1 MFPLKYQN
9 LVYTCIDTLTGM
21 MPSTLPN
28 TTPTPETREAAK
40 DSNLPMEVMADS
52 FTGLLVDL
60 FTMLS
65 SGDRQ
70 ELFTTLYNVYPKP
83 VDAKRSL
90 EMGHYGYGEW
100 QQLLLDGAS
109 ALSQYISSTFFPKE
123 PSMEDFEQ
131 QLHEAR
137 QDYRYDMLIFRQ
149 ASAKGRSQR
158 DGEMAEILHIC
169 RTKCSVSTSHI
180 SFLQQL
186 HKRLQEAGAPLQFE
200 LQLLVAQVSN
210 CVHYD
215 WACRSH
221 GYGHHN
227 LCDTLLA
234 SDDIGSSLQTLKD
247 VWKFSVSPESVL
259 QLLEAVQDKASPQ
272 LADIMCNIL
281 ISVLD
286 CKAFHHPRIFSVML
300 KIGASPEHILRA
312 VTIASCSNNSR
323 NDDQRTTTIMQCT
336 EAVGKLYNEHKAS
349 GAAKETLLKLRAKAV
364 ELLQQARS
372 MPSFLERSTHLE
384 YVCSSRSVEV
394 DVQAVKQVVCD
405 SGPQALSDLLAL
417 VVMLPGEG
425 LLRSLEVMQ
434 ELCNYYH
441 KDIPHGGQSKPLQM
455 PPFKETIASLMER
468 RKSDIKKM
476 AATHGNSGIVR
487 HFLNDLRASYQF
499 LGDEAAF
506 TAFEQDLAPHLQ
518 SAGRQGYRRVL
529 MPWDMVYGGEDGD
542 GYQEASIWQLMAAA
556 RARQMGFF

>member
-1 MFPLKYQN
+1 
-9 LVYTCIDTLTGM
+9 M

-83 VDAKRSL
+83 MDAKRSL

-100 QQLLLDGAS
+100 QQRLLDGAS
-109 ALSQYISSTFFPKE
+109 ALSQYMSSAFFPKE
-123 PSMEDFEQ
+123 PSTEDFEQ
-131 QLHEAR
+131 QLDESN
-137 QDYRYDMLIFRQ
+137 QYNRYDMLILSR

-158 DGEMAEILHIC
+158 DGEKAEILQIC
-169 RTKCSVSTSHI
+169 RTQCSVSTGHI

-200 LQLLVAQVSN
+200 LRLLVAQVSN

-215 WACRSH
+215 WARRSH

-227 LCDTLLA
+227 LCDTFLA

-247 VWKFSVSPESVL
+247 VWKFSVPPESVL
-259 QLLEAVQDKASPQ
+259 QVLEAVQDKASPQ

-286 CKAFHHPRIFSVML
+286 CKAFHLPRVFSVML
-300 KIGASPEHILRA
+300 KIGALPEHILRA
-312 VTIASCSNNSR
+312 VTIASCSSNSR

-336 EAVGKLYNEHKAS
+336 EAIGKSYNEHKAS
-349 GAAKETLLKLRAKAV
+349 GAAEETLLKLKAKAV

-372 MPSFLERSTHLE
+372 MPSFLGRSTHLE
-384 YVCSSRSVEV
+384 YVYSSRSVEV

-405 SGPQALSDLLAL
+405 SGPQALSDLLAV
-417 VVMLPGEG
+417 VVMLPGEC
-425 LLRSLEVMQ
+425 LLPSLEVMQ

-441 KDIPHGGQSKPLQM
+441 KDIPGGQSRLLQM
-455 PPFKETIASLMER
+455 PPFKATVSSLLER
-468 RKSDIKKM
+468 RKTDIKKM
-476 AATHGNSGIVR
+476 AASHGESGIVR
-487 HFLNDLRASYQF
+487 HFLEDLKASYQF

-506 TAFEQDLAPHLQ
+506 TAFKQDLAPHLR
-518 SAGRQGYRRVL
+518 SAGRQDYRRVV
-529 MPWDMVYGGEDGD
+529 MPWDMVYSGEDDD
-542 GYQEASIWQLMAAA
+542 GYQEASILHLMAAA